1 MVVFKMGYCA
11 NFVSMKLGISTWT
24 KVGVALFVVGAAM
37 GCRKTGEF
45 PVEPQLTFKSFE
57 LFGDSASLTVSFT
70 DGDGDIGLDASDNQ
84 TPFDTASAYYNNFF
98 LEQED
103 LINGVWTPYQ
113 FPGLPLYYR
122 IPRITPNGQN
132 KTLEGDIAV
141 AIDPL
146 PLSIS
151 QLSDTVRF
159 SVKIVD
165 RALHESNVV
174 YSNMIFVN

>member
-1 MVVFKMGYCA
+1 MNAAMG
-11 NFVSMKLGISTWT
+11 IWT
-24 KVGVALFVVGAAM
+24 KVVVVLFVVGAAL
-37 GCRKTGEF
+37 GCRKTEKF
-45 PVEPQLTFKSFE
+45 PIEPELTFKSFE

-70 DGDGDIGLDASDNQ
+70 DGDGDIGLDDSDTQ
-84 TPFDTASAYYNNFF
+84 APFDTASAYYNNFF

-103 LINGVWTPYQ
+103 LINGVWTPYV

-122 IPRITPNGQN
+122 IPRITLNGQN
-132 KTLEGDIAV
+132 KTSEGDISV

-151 QLSDTVRF
+151 QLSDSIRF

-174 YSNMIFVN
+174 YSNQIILD

>member
-1 MVVFKMGYCA
+1 
-11 NFVSMKLGISTWT
+11 MKTEGICT
-24 KVGVALFVVGAAM
+24 KVGVVLLVMGAAM
-37 GCRKTGEF
+37 GCRKTEKF

-57 LFGDSASLTVSFT
+57 IFGDSASLTVSFT
-70 DGDGDIGLDASDNQ
+70 DGDGDIGLNASDTQ
-84 TPFDTASAYYNNFF
+84 APFDTGSVYYNNFF
-98 LEQED
+98 LETED
-103 LINGVWTPYQ
+103 LINGVWTPYT
-113 FPGLPLYYR
+113 FPGVQLYYR

-159 SVKIVD
+159 SVMIVD
-165 RALHESNVV
+165 RELHESNVV
-174 YSNMIFVN
+174 YTDMILVDQ